1 MDWSSIMGFISI
13 LWKIWV
19 HTRVLRISVWKIIQI
34 SILSRIPGIYTHGM
48 VWVEWTYLRDLDGDL
63 DWAGD
68 DDECEELDDEDEDCP
83 DELSDPDPEPTSTD
97 LK

>member
-1 MDWSSIMGFISI
+1 
-13 LWKIWV
+13 
-19 HTRVLRISVWKIIQI
+19 
-34 SILSRIPGIYTHGM
+34 M
-48 VWVEWTYLRDLDGDL
+48 VRVEWTYLRDLDGDL